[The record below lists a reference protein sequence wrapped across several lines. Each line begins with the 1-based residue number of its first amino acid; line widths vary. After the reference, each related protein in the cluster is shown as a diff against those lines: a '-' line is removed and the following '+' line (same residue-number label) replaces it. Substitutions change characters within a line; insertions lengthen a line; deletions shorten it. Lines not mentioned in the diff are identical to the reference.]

1 MATDLLELSRSLEP
15 LLGKAA
21 PSESFWAGPRVWWGG
36 PLDVEGLALGSV
48 GAVAAALG
56 AHAAASATTTS
67 ELVAA
72 SFDSIRQLR
81 LNGSAADIWAPMSGF
96 HETGD
101 GWLRLHANYPHHA
114 ARLLSALGLSRPED
128 LGPALRSHTA
138 LEAEAAVRRA
148 GGVAAAVRT
157 PAEWAASPMGQA
169 AADEPWIAVA
179 LDDLEGPV
187 RAGTAPSSNA
197 PLAGVRVLDFTRVI
211 AGPSATRLLAA
222 LGADVLRVDPPQ
234 FPELLDAHLDT
245 DFGKRS
251 AVADLGVPEQLARV
265 RSLARQ
271 ADVVLLGYRSASLA
285 RFGLDAASLR
295 ADFPHLAVVA
305 LNAWGWDGPWADGR
319 GFDSLVQAAC
329 GIAQLYGR
337 RAGGSA
343 QAGPAGDGAWRPGA
357 LPVQALDHATGMG
370 MAAAALA
377 LLAGRPR
384 GIGGSARL
392 SLIATAN
399 ELLRAGPP
407 RETESAALRGELP
420 VSVRTAQSPY
430 GELSFVPP
438 PLRLDG
444 RQLEYPHPPARYGSS
459 ELEWQPDCR
468 RRAPVR
474 LFFPDHL

>member
-1 MATDLLELSRSLEP
+1 MRRLQPIDPAYCDGHSGPVATDLLELSRSLEP
-15 LLGKAA
+15 LLGKAD

-128 LGPALRSHTA
+128 LGPALCSHTA

-251 AVADLGVPEQLARV
+251 AVADLRVPEQLARV

-285 RFGLDAASLR
+285 RFGLDAESLR
-295 ADFPHLAVVA
+295 AGHPHLAVVSI
-305 LNAWGWDGPWADGR
+305 NAWGTRGPWSDGR
-319 GFDSLVQAAC
+319 GFDSIVQAVC
-329 GIAQLYGR
+329 GIAHLYG
-337 RAGGSA
+337 ANH
-343 QAGPAGDGAWRPGA
+343 DGAWRPGA

-370 MAAAALA
+370 MAAAAVA
-377 LLAGRPR
+377 LLAARRHGV
-384 GIGGSARL
+384 GGSAHL

-399 ELLRAGPP
+399 QLRRAVQPAPGSGRAELLVP
-407 RETESAALRGELP
+407 RRGATSA
-420 VSVRTAQSPY
+420 Y
-430 GELSFVPP
+430 GDLEFVPP
-438 PLRLDG
+438 PLLIG
-444 RQLEYPHPPARYGSS
+444 GQQLEYPHPPELYGSAQ
-459 ELEWQPDCR
+459 LEWLPR
-468 RRAPVR
+468 R
-474 LFFPDHL
+474 